1 MRGWT
6 AHVESTYKREN
17 TKAHGTQFRLLRL
30 YRECA
35 LAVGGR
41 SYDFA
46 SCLPVHSLHI
56 NRNRS
61 NRSDSICEPSEN
73 TFYMYIGTAVNISH
87 RTKSLGKRHALRKN
101 LAPLPLADV
110 SDTLPS
116 SSSTAGHYLR
126 PCLDTDMGVGRSALG
141 LRRRRGR
148 SGEKAPFT
156 GRRRPKQALSTR
168 RRKQDTRM
176 GSKVLPL

>member
-1 MRGWT
+1 
-6 AHVESTYKREN
+6 
-17 TKAHGTQFRLLRL
+17 
-30 YRECA
+30 
-35 LAVGGR
+35 
-41 SYDFA
+41 
-46 SCLPVHSLHI
+46 
-56 NRNRS
+56 
-61 NRSDSICEPSEN
+61 
-73 TFYMYIGTAVNISH
+73 MYIGTAVNISH

-126 PCLDTDMGVGRSALG
+126 PCLDTDMGVGRSELG
-141 LRRRRGR
+141 LRRRRAT
-148 SGEKAPFT
+148 SGAKAPFT

-176 GSKVLPL
+176 GSKVPPFKVRPIPFFPFVREEKVQEDPTTECGKLRFGFQGLKGGGGGGEKGAVPPRVNKPDFA